1 MSCDSGVGMR
11 WPVLLCTAVASAS
24 VIVVGQQ
31 TTTGTQSRPVF
42 RTGVEIVQVDVVVT
56 DQNGHAVHGLRR
68 EDFTVLDRK
77 QPRALVNF
85 EEISRTYTASSD
97 PEPLATVPRDVA
109 TNTTPRASRLV
120 VLVVD
125 DAVPDD
131 RLEKVKDIAKE
142 VVTTFGSDA
151 SLAFLTRSY
160 AHKVEVT
167 EDQASVLREID
178 GMSSRSA
185 QSPKVARTKRNET
198 TLCPWDVIPQVAE
211 MLRTDDSQRKAIVYI
226 SPFCSGG
233 LKEVVQMME
242 GGTTNLG
249 WETIAAIE
257 ALRKANVALYT
268 IDPRGPADYSLGN
281 FDMPDIVTTS
291 GNRGTEAW
299 RTQCVTRSC
308 DPVLQSQD
316 NQRAFTAATGGFA
329 ITNTNEIPAGIS
341 QILDDFG
348 HYYLLGFEA
357 GDFTDRAYRPV
368 EVAVNRP
375 GLTLRY
381 RRGYQL
387 GPAPASRSKTD
398 PMVAMSTGVLPR
410 TDLPLRLLAVA
421 RPSKGKTISL
431 VVALQVGTLSV
442 PAEGSLRESLDIT
455 VLAASLQNSK
465 VVGEFLRPR
474 QLQFAPWPGGRSQE
488 PLDYQVVTTVEL
500 PPGKYQL
507 RVSAKSAALDKGGSV
522 YGAIDVPNYS
532 KTPLS
537 VGGLVLGYS
546 DPKHHPVSTTLMDPG
561 ALPFEPVLDRVF
573 ARTDIL
579 RLFCQIWRRDGGAT
593 STTTW
598 AELLDA
604 GRHVVA
610 RFEGQPK
617 GSGQLANL
625 DVDLV
630 LASLARGA
638 YQLRVTATDGANTD
652 SRSIGLA
659 IK

>member
-1 MSCDSGVGMR
+1 MCAVVG
-11 WPVLLCTAVASAS
+11 TAS
-24 VIVVGQQ
+24 VLVVGQQ
-31 TTTGTQSRPVF
+31 PTTGTQSRPVF
-42 RTGVEIVQVDVVVT
+42 RTGVEMVRIDVVVT
-56 DQNGHAVHGLRR
+56 DQDGHAVHGLRR

-77 QPRALVNF
+77 RPRTIVNF
-85 EEISRTYTASSD
+85 EEISHTDTANSG

-120 VLVVD
+120 VLLID
-125 DAVPDD
+125 DMVPDD

-142 VVTTFGSDA
+142 VVTTLGQDA
-151 SLAFLTRSY
+151 SVAFLTRSY
-160 AHKVEVT
+160 ARTVEVT

-178 GMSSRSA
+178 QIASRSA
-185 QSPKVARTKRNET
+185 QSPKVARTKRVET
-198 TLCPWDVIPQVAE
+198 TLCPWDVFEQVAE
-211 MLRTDDSQRKAIVYI
+211 MLRTDDSQRKAVVYI

-242 GGTTNLG
+242 GGTTDRG
-249 WETIAAIE
+249 WEVIAAIE
-257 ALRKANVALYT
+257 ALRKSNVTFYA

-281 FDMPDIVTTS
+281 FDAPDVLTKP
-291 GNRGTEAW
+291 GRGGTEAW

-329 ITNTNEIPAGIS
+329 ITDTNEIRQGIS

-348 HYYLLGFEA
+348 HYYLLGFEP
-357 GDFTDRAYRPV
+357 GDVKDRAYHPV

-387 GPAPASRSKTD
+387 GAAPASRKTQD
-398 PMVAMSTGVLPR
+398 PMIAMSTGVLPR
-410 TDLPLRLLAVA
+410 TDLPLRLLAVP
-421 RPSKGKTISL
+421 RPALGKATPV
-431 VVALQVGTLSV
+431 VVALQVCDLPV
-442 PAEGSLRESLDIT
+442 PPEGSVRESLDIT
-455 VLAASLQNSK
+455 VLAANIQTSK

-474 QLQFAPWPGGRSQE
+474 QVSFARRPGREASE
-488 PLDYQVVTTVEL
+488 PLDYQIVTTVEL

-522 YGAIDVPNYS
+522 YGTVEVPNYE

-537 VGGLVLGYS
+537 VGGLVLGYA
-546 DPKHHPVSTTLMDPG
+546 DPTHHPVSTTLMDPG
-561 ALPFEPVLDRVF
+561 SLPFEPMLDRVF
-573 ARTDIL
+573 AASDVL

-598 AELLDA
+598 ADLLDA
-604 GRHVVA
+604 EGHLVA
-610 RFEGQPK
+610 KFDGQPK
-617 GSGQLANL
+617 GSGQVANL

-638 YQLRVTATDGANTD
+638 YQLRVTATDGTNTD